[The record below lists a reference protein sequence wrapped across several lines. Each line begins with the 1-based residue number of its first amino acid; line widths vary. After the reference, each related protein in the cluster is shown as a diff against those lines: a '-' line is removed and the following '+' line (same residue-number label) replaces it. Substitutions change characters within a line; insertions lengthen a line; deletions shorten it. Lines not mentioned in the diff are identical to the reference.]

1 MSHLL
6 GSRYVLH
13 ELLAHGSMGQVFRGS
28 ARADGYPVAVKM
40 LKPELMSDPEIFA
53 RFLQERSILTSVSH
67 PHVVRVLDLVVEGE
81 TAGIVMELVRG
92 QDLRHHLSGPPTDH
106 HGKQSSHRVGLP

>member
-1 MSHLL
+1 
-6 GSRYVLH
+6 
-13 ELLAHGSMGQVFRGS
+13 
-28 ARADGYPVAVKM
+28 M
-40 LKPELMSDPEIFA
+40 LKPELMSDREVFA

-106 HGKQSSHRVGLP
+106 HGKQSSHRVTVP